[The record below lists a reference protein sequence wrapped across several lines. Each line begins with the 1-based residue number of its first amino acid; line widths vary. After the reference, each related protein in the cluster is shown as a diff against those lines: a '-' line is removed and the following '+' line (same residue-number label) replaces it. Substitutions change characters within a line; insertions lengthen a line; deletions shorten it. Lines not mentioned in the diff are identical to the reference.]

1 MPSSRQLKLASPE
14 VSHNL
19 LGQRLGRKGQETR
32 ERILSAAL
40 HILESGLKGPLTLTG
55 VAREASV
62 AMTTLYLYFP
72 DLGELILAALIRV
85 MNTAEAAFM
94 DRLRPRWPDEALCD
108 RAREFIRAHYEFW
121 RRHAAILHLR
131 NSFADARDLRFLDYR
146 HRMMR
151 PLLDLL
157 VMQMDGGPNDADAS
171 CSDLATVLLTGFE
184 RVAAVV
190 TNPNF
195 PVVAIDA
202 GRDGEPDYIARLIM
216 AEAKVIE
223 VTIRHQRAEAR
234 ATQQIMR
241 ESLC

>member
-1 MPSSRQLKLASPE
+1 MQRSPQLKLTPTE

-40 HILESGLKGPLTLTG
+40 HILESGREGPLTLTG

-72 DLGELILAALIRV
+72 DLGDLVLAALIRV
-85 MNTAEAAFM
+85 MSTAEAAYM
-94 DRLRPRWPDEALCD
+94 DRLRTRWPDDALGD
-108 RAREFIRAHYEFW
+108 RARNFIRAHYEFW

-131 NSFADARDLRFLDYR
+131 NSFADERDLRFLDYR
-146 HRMMR
+146 HRVMQ
-151 PLLDLL
+151 PLLELL
-157 VMQMDGGPNDADAS
+157 VMQMDGAATDTDEACAE
-171 CSDLATVLLTGFE
+171 LATVLLIGFE

-195 PVVAIDA
+195 PFVAIDA
-202 GRDGEPDYIARLIM
+202 ERDGEPDPIGRLIR

-223 VTIRHQRAEAR
+223 VTIRHQRAQAR
-234 ATQQIMR
+234 AAR
-241 ESLC
+241 VDG